1 MKLHFVFCCIIISFI
16 ATTSGLS
23 QKDTCV
29 VLTGSPLN
37 PDSYN
42 TVKKILETYLDCYVL
57 EVSLE
62 NDQIATADL
71 RNVKFLYWAGGP
83 YFKFNPTSAAAAN
96 IRQAVARGMGYFGTC
111 GGSLIA
117 VETTPSSRENQL
129 LLFPGHHPFG
139 SGRGMRTYEMNLAHP
154 VLKNSSLADSF
165 AVYESIHYNGGGS
178 DFKPAVPGL
187 VNWIVAYDTIRKT
200 PALTTT
206 LYGRGRVFLTVA
218 HPERSFIPGT
228 WKFVQ
233 MAAEWCLGRSE
244 PSGNRVPVIE
254 SKIPKSGEKNQPL
267 SFSAE
272 GSNDPDGYPIGFIW
286 DFGDGSDV
294 SYRPVENHTYL
305 SKGKYIVTLTVTD
318 GIKETRVTKKLT
330 IRSN

>member
-1 MKLHFVFCCIIISFI
+1 MKLYFVICCIIISFI
-16 ATTSGLS
+16 GTTSGLS
-23 QKDTCV
+23 QMDTCV

-42 TVKKILETYLDCYVL
+42 TVKKILETYLDCIVL

-62 NDQIATADL
+62 NDEIATADL
-71 RNVKFLYWAGGP
+71 QNVKFLYWAGGP

-154 VLKNSSLADSF
+154 VLKNSSLADNF
-165 AVYESIHYNGGGS
+165 TVYESIHYNGGGS
-178 DFKPAVPGL
+178 DFQPSVPGL
-187 VNWIVAYDTIRKT
+187 VNWVVADDTIRKT

-206 LYGRGRVFLTVA
+206 LYGRGRVFLSVA
-218 HPERSFIPGT
+218 HPERSFIPG
-228 WKFVQ
+228 KI
-233 MAAEWCLGRSE
+233 GRAH
-244 PSGNRVPVIE
+244 V
-254 SKIPKSGEKNQPL
+254 
-267 SFSAE
+267 
-272 GSNDPDGYPIGFIW
+272 
-286 DFGDGSDV
+286 
-294 SYRPVENHTYL
+294 
-305 SKGKYIVTLTVTD
+305 
-318 GIKETRVTKKLT
+318 
-330 IRSN
+330 